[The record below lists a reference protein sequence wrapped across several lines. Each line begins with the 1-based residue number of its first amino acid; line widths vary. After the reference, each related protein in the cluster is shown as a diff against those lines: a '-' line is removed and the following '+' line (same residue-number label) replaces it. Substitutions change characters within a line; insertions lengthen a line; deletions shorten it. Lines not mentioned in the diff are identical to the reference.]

1 VSDSYFSIT
10 PFSAT
15 LNCGAY
21 ANTWTYI
28 GYNNSDGRALNQAT
42 DLIGVDSTTGSIFVS
57 KYKPR
62 GTYQVKIIGTLPEY
76 TTSSAIFTV
85 AVLNTAPVFKTSL
98 ADVPPVPL
106 MSSYNYLLP
115 EIFDPDVGD
124 NPTVTV
130 ENSTG

>member
-1 VSDSYFSIT
+1 MSDSYFSIT
-10 PFSAT
+10 PFLAT

-28 GYNNSDGRALNQAT
+28 GHNNSDGRALNQST

-57 KYKPR
+57 KSKPR

-76 TTSSAIFTV
+76 TTYSATFTV
-85 AVLNTAPVFKTSL
+85 AVLNIAPVFKTSL
-98 ADVPPVPL
+98 ANVTVPL
-106 MSSYNYLLP
+106 MSSYNYPLP

-124 NPTVTV
+124 TSTVTV